1 MTEIELTKNDLIV
14 RMQGIDKILAIK
26 NQVQVPLKHIVG
38 VWMGID
44 EETQAEFKHSIRLP
58 GSYMPGIVIAGT
70 FVVKGKKMFWN
81 VHHDKNKVI
90 TIKVAD
96 DKYIK
101 LVLQVED
108 PAASVA
114 AIQQALQTH
123 LV

>member
-1 MTEIELTKNDLIV
+1 
-14 RMQGIDKILAIK
+14 MQGIDKILAIK

-38 VWMGID
+38 VWVGID
-44 EETQAEFKHSIRLP
+44 EETQVEFKHSIRLP

-70 FVVKGKKMFWN
+70 FVVRGKKMFWN
-81 VHHDKNKVI
+81 VHHDKSKVI

-114 AIQQALQTH
+114 AIQQALQNY